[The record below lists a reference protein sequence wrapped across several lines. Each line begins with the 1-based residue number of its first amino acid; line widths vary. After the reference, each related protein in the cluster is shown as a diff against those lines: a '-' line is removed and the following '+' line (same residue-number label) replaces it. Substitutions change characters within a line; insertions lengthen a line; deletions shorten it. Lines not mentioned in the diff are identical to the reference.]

1 MKDYMSILKS
11 FAVATK
17 ESMLYLPAIIFIEG
31 FVTISAEMLTI
42 RQLIP
47 QVGNSVV
54 VTSLIIGIFLLFLA
68 YGYRKGGTY
77 QDNYVEVLQ
86 DNFFKAA
93 LLIGV
98 GLSTFFITSFF
109 NLCLAVFY
117 QNSFVVLLLYLFVIT
132 APMVYLL
139 GQTVPLTTNLYQQ
152 GKSVAIVSSRVLH
165 LSTLG
170 AFLGAV
176 FTTLIL
182 MNYLGIAWTVF
193 INFGLL
199 FGLSVIGRYKDKSN
213 IGLFCCIIVSLF
225 VVNIIVEKKSFLF
238 ANNYADYKIISPF
251 SMPAADSYSQQ
262 YLPGKLLLINSSNS
276 SFIDAAYRAFP
287 YIEVIKKI
295 LFSDLQLKEKD
306 ILVLGAGGF
315 TLSAQDM
322 HDNHFTYV
330 DIDEALE
337 GLVKNYYL
345 GFINGRFIVE
355 DARVFVAKTHQL
367 YDVVVSDAYSN
378 KLTIPYHLI
387 TREHLLNIRRVL
399 RDSGVAIFNVVAKP
413 TLEDPYSK
421 RIDSTLRSV
430 FSNCVVIPERYSTS
444 ITNMIYVCK
453 KSPLEQDKRVYTD
466 NLNSATLDYFR
477 WNSEG

>member
-1 MKDYMSILKS
+1 
-11 FAVATK
+11 
-17 ESMLYLPAIIFIEG
+17 
-31 FVTISAEMLTI
+31 
-42 RQLIP
+42 
-47 QVGNSVV
+47 
-54 VTSLIIGIFLLFLA
+54 
-68 YGYRKGGTY
+68 
-77 QDNYVEVLQ
+77 
-86 DNFFKAA
+86 
-93 LLIGV
+93 
-98 GLSTFFITSFF
+98 
-109 NLCLAVFY
+109 
-117 QNSFVVLLLYLFVIT
+117 
-132 APMVYLL
+132 MVYLL

-152 GKSVAIVSSRVLH
+152 GKSVAIISSRVLH

-182 MNYLGIAWTVF
+182 MNYVGIAWTVF

-199 FGLSVIGRYKDKSN
+199 FGLSIIGRNYDKSN
-213 IGLFCCIIVSLF
+213 MGLFCSIIIGIFAINV
-225 VVNIIVEKKSFLF
+225 IVEKDSFLLT
-238 ANNYADYKIISPF
+238 NNYADYKIIPHF
-251 SMPAADSYSQQ
+251 SMPASDFYSQH
-262 YLPGKLLLINSSNS
+262 YLPGKLLLINSSSS
-276 SFIDAAYRAFP
+276 SFIDPAYRGFP
-287 YIEVIKKI
+287 YVEIIKRI

-315 TLSAQDM
+315 TLSAQDT
-322 HDNHFTYV
+322 HDNYFTYV

-345 GFINGRFIVE
+345 GFINGRFIAE
-355 DARVFVAKTHQL
+355 DARVFVAKTRQL

-378 KLTIPYHLI
+378 KLTIPYHLV

-399 RDSGVAIFNVVAKP
+399 RDSGIAIFNVVAKP

-430 FSNCVVIPERYSTS
+430 FSSCVVIPEHYFASV
-444 ITNMIYVCK
+444 TNMVYVCK

-477 WNSEG
+477 WNSEV